1 MYAFEEQKN
10 LSTLV
15 KNVFLGIFVLVFKIY
30 IVMVFIFLQKYK
42 EIYLKAIN
50 NNTLRNFTHFFLH
63 HFQV

>member
-1 MYAFEEQKN
+1 MNAFEEQKN

-50 NNTLRNFTHFFLH
+50 KNTLRNITHFFLR